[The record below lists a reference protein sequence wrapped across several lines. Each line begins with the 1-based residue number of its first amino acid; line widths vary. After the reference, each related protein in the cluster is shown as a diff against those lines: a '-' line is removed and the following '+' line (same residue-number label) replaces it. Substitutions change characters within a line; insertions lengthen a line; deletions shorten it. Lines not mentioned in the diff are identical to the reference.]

1 MQLLPQTKRSLE
13 DVLRS
18 SSLQIA
24 LELDA
29 NHDGS
34 IQSSEMEN
42 YIESHQDLWKML
54 SDHCNLPKEECIE
67 IARNVAQAMAIEY
80 SSGKKT
86 KSKSKTSQ
94 KKRFLFIPKK
104 PTLSRGASISQSM
117 QHLDLQSD
125 YASSERG
132 PTVREMADF
141 HYRLANDQQY
151 SLEYFHQT
159 VFCALDQDHS
169 GFLEVDEI
177 QKLVCL
183 FYDAKSLLKADWP
196 LPPQDE
202 LQRVVLNQFD
212 LDGDNRLTFEELV
225 PLIEGGAS
233 VLKWTQSNQD
243 SSIGLNED
251 VHNGKDF
258 YFSDAEK
265 DDDGDHTSVTWR
277 EESEL
282 THLSQDVEHSNSQDL
297 FEQNY
302 HSSDD
307 DDLYLD
313 DQEEDSDS
321 TTSAHS
327 DDAENLVDVS
337 KDDDKAKD
345 AKPKTRQKKHKT
357 KNKKGKSKKHHHHH
371 HHHRHHTRNQHH
383 HREKKDAKKQVR
395 KPASHQDVLH
405 VESDCTCSHEMEL
418 SKRSEATSVSQ
429 KVDRPSLNK
438 PTRSKSAIEPLPKA
452 PTGKE
457 SKVESLHAPKRPS
470 HATNSIRTLTGDEIS
485 NNDHHSSSLP
495 NLPKK
500 NEQERP
506 IHDSPES
513 SGRQTRSRS
522 FKEESQDALSD
533 HSVPSNVSHKKHSL
547 KDLAKKVVSTK
558 KKEESAARTKK
569 KTSFKQL
576 VVEATSAA
584 KSEKQK
590 RRGRSSSRPR
600 CGHRRNS
607 DLMMSESRNPQVE
620 AEAEASITSLD
631 NCRRA
636 AHTKSVK
643 YWDILR
649 HQFKKAAAKDSM
661 RSCLKTSDKP
671 TSRNN
676 LCVHFA
682 VDEKTNR
689 VWATSKTFERYTD
702 EERGDIWW
710 HMDEMDQT
718 FRDRFVDVDIG
729 TEGEYGKLIH
739 TAFDS
744 VHYSDIRNDRVFLN
758 FPSFVSCAHA
768 RGLEQSSCP
777 TIGIAV
783 ELHRRQ
789 VLQTYEMLANPEA
802 HDQFQMDTDLQ
813 QEILRLRSMKFS
825 HASRMVAQKLA
836 ECDAS
841 ILVLFSSSD

>member
-1 MQLLPQTKRSLE
+1 MQLIPQTKRSLE

-94 KKRFLFIPKK
+94 KKRFLFIPKI

-125 YASSERG
+125 DASSERG

-243 SSIGLNED
+243 SSIGLDED

-371 HHHRHHTRNQHH
+371 HRHQHH
-383 HREKKDAKKQVR
+383 HREKKDAKKQER
-395 KPASHQDVLH
+395 KPASHQDVLY
-405 VESDCTCSHEMEL
+405 VESNNPTCSHEIKL
-418 SKRSEATSVSQ
+418 SKRSEATSVSK

-438 PTRSKSAIEPLPKA
+438 PTRSKSDSEPLPKA

-457 SKVESLHAPKRPS
+457 SKAESLRAPKRPS
-470 HATNSIRTLTGDEIS
+470 HAKNNDRNSTGDEII
-485 NNDHHSSSLP
+485 NHDHHSSSLP
-495 NLPKK
+495 NLPH

-506 IHDSPES
+506 IHDSES
-513 SGRQTRSRS
+513 SGRETRSRS
-522 FKEESQDALSD
+522 FQEKSLQDALSD
-533 HSVPSNVSHKKHSL
+533 HSVSSKVSHKKHSL
-547 KDLAKKVVSTK
+547 KDLAKKVVSMK
-558 KKEESAARTKK
+558 KGRVGSSNQEKDIIQT
-569 KTSFKQL
+569 TS
-576 VVEATSAA
+576 
-584 KSEKQK
+584 
-590 RRGRSSSRPR
+590 RRGNFCRKVRK
-600 CGHRRNS
+600 
-607 DLMMSESRNPQVE
+607 
-620 AEAEASITSLD
+620 AETSWTKFFETSLW
-631 NCRRA
+631 
-636 AHTKSVK
+636 S
-643 YWDILR
+643 
-649 HQFKKAAAKDSM
+649 
-661 RSCLKTSDKP
+661 P
-671 TSRNN
+671 T
-676 LCVHFA
+676 
-682 VDEKTNR
+682 E
-689 VWATSKTFERYTD
+689 
-702 EERGDIWW
+702 
-710 HMDEMDQT
+710 
-718 FRDRFVDVDIG
+718 
-729 TEGEYGKLIH
+729 
-739 TAFDS
+739 
-744 VHYSDIRNDRVFLN
+744 
-758 FPSFVSCAHA
+758 
-768 RGLEQSSCP
+768 
-777 TIGIAV
+777 
-783 ELHRRQ
+783 
-789 VLQTYEMLANPEA
+789 
-802 HDQFQMDTDLQ
+802 
-813 QEILRLRSMKFS
+813 LRLDDVRIPQSPSGSGGGSK
-825 HASRMVAQKLA
+825 
-836 ECDAS
+836 
-841 ILVLFSSSD
+841 